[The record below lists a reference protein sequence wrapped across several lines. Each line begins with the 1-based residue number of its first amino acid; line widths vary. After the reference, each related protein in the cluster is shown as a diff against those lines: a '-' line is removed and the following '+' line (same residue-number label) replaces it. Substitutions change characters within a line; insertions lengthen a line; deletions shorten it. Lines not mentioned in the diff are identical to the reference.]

1 MQITYEESF
10 SKYLRKDGEITI
22 SDFNRY
28 RISYMENKKRVRL
41 NFKTQEEAINK
52 ILTMDNGLQKIEVKI
67 KNTDKVGVI
76 VAYLP
81 LFPKCNYNVLFD
93 TYQNGYK
100 TKFYKTEEF
109 EIINQTTK

>member
-52 ILTMDNGLQKIEVKI
+52 ILTKYICKLFMFVVALSDINNKI
-67 KNTDKVGVI
+67 KGDI
-76 VAYLP
+76 
-81 LFPKCNYNVLFD
+81 
-93 TYQNGYK
+93 
-100 TKFYKTEEF
+100 
-109 EIINQTTK
+109 